1 MDPSQYGNLKKT
13 SIQHYLVSL
22 IHRISSSLDRNSK
35 GDIFA
40 NCITFY
46 DYSKAFSRLCHKL
59 GVTSFIRNG
68 VRPSLIPLL
77 INYYQNRRCRIK
89 WRGQL
94 SKERLLPGSGA
105 QGGVLGN
112 WEYLSQTN
120 NNTDRI
126 PPDDGWKWVDDL
138 TTIEIVDL
146 ITVGLSSY
154 NFREH
159 VASDIP
165 MHGQF
170 VAPENLKTQ
179 KYISTL
185 DTWSTEHNIKLNKKK
200 TTIMLI
206 NFTKKHQF
214 STRLKLK
221 DTNIEQVKHFKV
233 LGTILS
239 DDLSWD
245 ANCNAIIKKCYARM
259 QLLRKVASFGTD
271 PLIMKTIYIQIIR
284 VVLEGSCQV
293 WAGSLTMENK
303 KALERCQRLCLKIIL
318 PTKTYKEAMVLL
330 SIEDLETRRHRITLK
345 FAKNAKYHEKLSKL
359 FKSNPKIHH
368 MKTRKSKLYD
378 CTAYTNRHMKSPILY
393 MQKLLNNLKR

>member
-1 MDPSQYGNLKKT
+1 MMVEDMVAKMDPSQYGNLKKT

-120 NNTDRI
+120 NNTDHI
-126 PPDDGWKWVDDL
+126 PSDDIWKWVDDL
-138 TTIEIVDL
+138 TTIEIVNL

-165 MHGQF
+165 MHGQY

-185 DTWSTEHNIKLNKKK
+185 DTWSTEHKMKLNKKK

-214 STRLKLK
+214 STRLKLQ

-239 DDLSWD
+239 DDLTWD
-245 ANCNAIIKKCYARM
+245 ANCNAIIKKCYSRM

-271 PLIMKTIYIQIIR
+271 PLIMKTVYI
-284 VVLEGSCQV
+284 
-293 WAGSLTMENK
+293 
-303 KALERCQRLCLKIIL
+303 
-318 PTKTYKEAMVLL
+318 
-330 SIEDLETRRHRITLK
+330 
-345 FAKNAKYHEKLSKL
+345 
-359 FKSNPKIHH
+359 
-368 MKTRKSKLYD
+368 
-378 CTAYTNRHMKSPILY
+378 
-393 MQKLLNNLKR
+393 